1 MDVSNINSF
10 ALSFLTLALAVYT
23 ALLWSEAKKTRIQNL
38 IPQISLSFYPWN
50 GTCLGLMIINTGNV
64 DAVDVKIE
72 CLNIGSYKDKNRE
85 YKYAEKLSK
94 EYSYLPVNQVYKYFI
109 GYYTSIE
116 NECFRF
122 KISACDMSTKYKI
135 EQTVSV
141 CMDQLQ
147 GILIDRDHNK
157 QIAESLKSIDDKL
170 SAVIVSGGNGAIRCH
185 TYSQQYRE
193 DKTISQKIDD
203 TQWIL
208 NDIGKA
214 VNELKNKA

>member
-10 ALSFLTLALAVYT
+10 AISFLTLALAVYT

-50 GTCLGLMIINTGNV
+50 GTCLGLMIINTGKV

-72 CLNIGSYKDKNRE
+72 CVNTGTYKDRNRE
-85 YKYAEKLSK
+85 YKYSDKLSK
-94 EYSYLPVNQVYKYFI
+94 EYSYFPVNQVYKYVI
-109 GYYTSIE
+109 GYYTVIE
-116 NECFRF
+116 KECFIF
-122 KISACDMSTKYKI
+122 NISACDISTKHKM
-135 EQTVSV
+135 EHTVSV
-141 CMDQLQ
+141 CMDQLG
-147 GILIDRDHNK
+147 GILCDTDNDKR
-157 QIAESLKSIDDKL
+157 IADSLKSIDDKL
-170 SAVIVSGGNGAIRCH
+170 LSVVTSGGNGAIRCH

-208 NDIGKA
+208 NDIEKA
-214 VNELKNKA
+214 VKELKNKD